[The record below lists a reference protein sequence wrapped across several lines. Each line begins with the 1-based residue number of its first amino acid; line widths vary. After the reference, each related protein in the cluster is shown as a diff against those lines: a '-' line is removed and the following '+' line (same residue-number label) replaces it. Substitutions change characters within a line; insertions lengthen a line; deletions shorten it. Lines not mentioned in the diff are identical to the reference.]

1 MNLNLD
7 EWWVFKFCYE
17 AQLLWLPWWRLAGRS
32 SVYKR
37 EMRGGRS
44 WGLHSTLPHPSR
56 RRFTNATKHLCFENH
71 AKQISK
77 GDKRWSKRSSFF
89 FIQITPPILAPKS
102 EANLPLKC
110 GTVRRNWCVEFHPND
125 AFSKSGQDAW
135 ANMLNW
141 KHMLTDANADVGR
154 SPAWMI
160 WL

>member
-1 MNLNLD
+1 MNDEYLSFATRHSSCDYLD
-7 EWWVFKFCYE
+7 DAWQGEVQYTNGKCG
-17 AQLLWLPWWRLAGRS
+17 AADHGDSIQRS
-32 SVYKR
+32 R
-37 EMRGGRS
+37 
-44 WGLHSTLPHPSR
+44 THPVVASPTPPNIFVSR
-56 RRFTNATKHLCFENH
+56 TT
-71 AKQISK
+71 QSK
-77 GDKRWSKRSSFF
+77 VPKEKNIDPNVRFF

-154 SPAWMI
+154 SPA
-160 WL
+160 